1 GRCSEPGEDAR
12 VRRSTLRVARLEKL
26 DVIEHLVPAL
36 VRECL
41 QLSENSVA
49 QVLVHSALLYL
60 VSALGSARSSL
71 PTRPASP
78 SVDVNVRR
86 VVCRARVQPQTAD
99 EIGMFVLDL
108 IHRANHKSL
117 ITRGDAPIA
126 VGVDRQV
133 GRVAVLMYAVARRPP
148 YP

>member
-49 QVLVHSALLYL
+49 QVRAHSALLYL
-60 VSALGSARSSL
+60 VSGVRSAKSSL

-78 SVDVNVRR
+78 SVDLNVRR

-108 IHRANHKSL
+108 IHSATHQSL
-117 ITRGDAPIA
+117 IRLGETTI
-126 VGVDRQV
+126 
-133 GRVAVLMYAVARRPP
+133 
-148 YP
+148 